1 MSLWMIALL
10 FNFFLLVN
18 PLKACELNSQFKSY
32 YSLSGPVT
40 DIFYRFGLL
49 KNSSLKAI
57 SIYHPVRE
65 QDFLG
70 DILPGGIFVGHEKL
84 RSMKEGIVFYDES
97 IDLKK
102 MLKLSPSITAVEIN
116 TRNLTPPLVL
126 IELEKKLSPFLK
138 GCVWRKVHQEM
149 GTRLEL
155 LRKLVGPK
163 PFILFFLGHPIDSKW
178 PGTLMVNDGVMKW
191 LQENQSIQ
199 TFPSTLSYVQWSAKL
214 MNEIPKK
221 HLKLGIKDSGRSYE
235 MKVEKVSDG
244 LKLTYP
250 GSLNPGFGQVNGLV
264 YLFEHLKN

>member
-1 MSLWMIALL
+1 MIALL

-116 TRNLTPPLVL
+116 TRNLTPPMVL
-126 IELEKKLSPFLK
+126 LELEKKISPFLK
-138 GCVWRKVHQEM
+138 GCVWQKLTQEM
-149 GTRLEL
+149 EAQLFRLKKL
-155 LRKLVGPK
+155 LPQKSFV
-163 PFILFFLGHPIDSKW
+163 LFFLGFSLLICLVIISR
-178 PGTLMVNDGVMKW
+178 
-191 LQENQSIQ
+191 
-199 TFPSTLSYVQWSAKL
+199 
-214 MNEIPKK
+214 
-221 HLKLGIKDSGRSYE
+221 LK
-235 MKVEKVSDG
+235 
-244 LKLTYP
+244 
-250 GSLNPGFGQVNGLV
+250 
-264 YLFEHLKN
+264 